1 MEIQTIQSAIAGIHR
16 INEFFA
22 LEEKQIVEKDSETVA
37 EECVEQMA
45 GGHSEN
51 KTADVPFVEF
61 RDVTFGY
68 DEHVDFKTSL
78 RTLRT
83 AGRRGFDPRKTG
95 SGSPGGRETET
106 VRLCRTDLP
115 HGSGNGTRSD
125 HAV

>member
-1 MEIQTIQSAIAGIHR
+1 
-16 INEFFA
+16 
-22 LEEKQIVEKDSETVA
+22 
-37 EECVEQMA
+37 MA

-68 DEHVDFKTSL
+68 DEHVVLDHLNLKVMDAEQVTLAGRTGAGKSTIFKTSL

-115 HGSGNGTRSD
+115 HGSGNGARSD

>member
-1 MEIQTIQSAIAGIHR
+1 M
-16 INEFFA
+16 
-22 LEEKQIVEKDSETVA
+22 EKDSETVA

-68 DEHVDFKTSL
+68 DEHVVLDHLNLKVMDAEQV
-78 RTLRT
+78 TL
-83 AGRRGFDPRKTG
+83 AGRTGAGKSTILKLLLGLYEPQGGGFDPRKTG
-95 SGSPGGRETET
+95 SDSPGGRETET

-115 HGSGNGTRSD
+115 HGSGNGARSD